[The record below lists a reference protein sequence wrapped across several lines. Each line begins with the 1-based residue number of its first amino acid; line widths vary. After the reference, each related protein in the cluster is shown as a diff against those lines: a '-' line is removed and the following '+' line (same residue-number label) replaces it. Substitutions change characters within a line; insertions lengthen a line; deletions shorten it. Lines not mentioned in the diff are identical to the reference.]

1 MNSANIDEF
10 KSYKCYDE
18 VETEIVNEYMEEAIK
33 TTNAMSQNLVEE
45 NHSTNAI
52 NETMKY
58 FRTVAFMKKENK
70 CDDDCR
76 CCLRY
81 DQLKCY
87 IIDFVKGFM
96 NHDIKKF
103 EQIGLLLVNL
113 EEEQKPENLSKK
125 Q

>member
-10 KSYKCYDE
+10 KSYKSYDE
-18 VETEIVNEYMEEAIK
+18 VETEIVNEYIEEAIK

-45 NHSTNAI
+45 NHSTKAI

-58 FRTVAFMKKENK
+58 IRTVTLMKKKND

-81 DQLKCY
+81 DQLKY
-87 IIDFVKGFM
+87 YVIDFVKEFM
-96 NHDIKKF
+96 KHDIKKF
-103 EQIGLLLVNL
+103 REIGLLLVNL
-113 EEEQKPENLSKK
+113 EEEKPKNLSKK

>member
-10 KSYKCYDE
+10 KSYKSYDE
-18 VETEIVNEYMEEAIK
+18 VETEIVNEYIEEGIK
-33 TTNAMSQNLVEE
+33 TTNAMSQNRIEE

-58 FRTVAFMKKENK
+58 FRTVTLMKKENK

-81 DQLKCY
+81 DELKYY
-87 IIDFVKGFM
+87 IIDFVKDFM
-96 NHDIKKF
+96 KHDIKKF
-103 EQIGLLLVNL
+103 REIGFFLVNL
-113 EEEQKPENLSKK
+113 EEEKPENLSNK

>member
-1 MNSANIDEF
+1 MNSCNIDEY
-10 KSYKCYDE
+10 KSYTSYDE
-18 VETEIVNEYMEEAIK
+18 VETEIEEAFR
-33 TTNAMSQNLVEE
+33 TSNSMSQNGVEE

-58 FRTVAFMKKENK
+58 FRTVTLMKKENK

-81 DQLKCY
+81 DQLKYY
-87 IIDFVKGFM
+87 IIDFVKEFM
-96 NHDIKKF
+96 KHDITKF
-103 EQIGLLLVNL
+103 EQIGILLVNL
-113 EEEQKPENLSKK
+113 EEKEKPENLSKK

>member
-10 KSYKCYDE
+10 KSYKSYDE
-18 VETEIVNEYMEEAIK
+18 VETEIVNEYIEEGIK
-33 TTNAMSQNLVEE
+33 TTNAMSQNRIEE

-58 FRTVAFMKKENK
+58 FRTVTLMKKENK

-81 DQLKCY
+81 DELKYY
-87 IIDFVKGFM
+87 IIDFVKNFM

-103 EQIGLLLVNL
+103 REIGFLLVNL
-113 EEEQKPENLSKK
+113 EEEKPENLSNK

>member
-1 MNSANIDEF
+1 MNSSNIDEY
-10 KSYKCYDE
+10 KSYTSYDE
-18 VETEIVNEYMEEAIK
+18 VETEIEEAFR
-33 TTNAMSQNLVEE
+33 TSNSMSQNGVEE

-58 FRTVAFMKKENK
+58 FRTIAFMQKENK

-81 DQLKCY
+81 DQLKYY